1 MQIAKIQ
8 KMTLMHEPQPLKRR
22 SITAPSPLKIHP
34 NNPPATKKGEC
45 TKKYIVVKQ
54 DGSSQINRYSSV
66 RVYYRF
72 LLYVPRNEY
81 SELSKFEKEVKTVL
95 DEQLYPLIKPSGQTE
110 TDFYDDNI
118 NGHLRV
124 FLYQNNVR
132 DKYV

>member
-1 MQIAKIQ
+1 MIKISDINTEKTVWENIMDVL
-8 KMTLMHEPQPLKRR
+8 KMNGFEVY
-22 SITAPSPLKIHP
+22 
-34 NNPPATKKGEC
+34 PPATKKGEC

-54 DGSSQINRYSSV
+54 DGASQINRYSSV

>member
-1 MQIAKIQ
+1 MIKIADIETEKTVWENI
-8 KMTLMHEPQPLKRR
+8 MDVLIANGIE
-22 SITAPSPLKIHP
+22 AY
-34 NNPPATKKGEC
+34 PPATKKGEC
-45 TKKYIVVKQ
+45 LRKYVVVKQ
-54 DGSSQINRYSSV
+54 DGSSQINGYSSR

-124 FLYQNNVR
+124 FLYQNNER
-132 DKYV
+132 DRYL